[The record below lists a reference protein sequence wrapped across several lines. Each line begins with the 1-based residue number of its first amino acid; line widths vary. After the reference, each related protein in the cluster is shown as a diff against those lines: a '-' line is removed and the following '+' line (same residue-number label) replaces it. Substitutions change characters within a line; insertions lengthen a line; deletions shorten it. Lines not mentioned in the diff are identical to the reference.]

1 VTDYEYEL
9 RQDEAVVATG
19 RILLERAPKPGET
32 LRLGSRT
39 VRVLDVLQLLGAR
52 RLILAA

>member
-1 VTDYEYEL
+1 MTDYEYEV
-9 RQDEAVVATG
+9 RQNETVVATG
-19 RILLERAPKPGET
+19 RIQLERAPKPGET

-39 VRVLDVLQLLGAR
+39 VRVLEVLQLFGAP